1 MGAKIVI
8 FKLVIFFDVNNF
20 RIHTFNYYILFFCEM
35 RIFSLKEYL
44 ITMMVLSSFI
54 LACIKA
60 QSQSVPIIKFH
71 SLNSILQSTAD
82 TTYVINFWATWC
94 KPCVAELP
102 AFVALDHAY
111 KNKNVKVIL
120 VSLDFKR
127 QYEERLLPF
136 VKNKHIAPLVMLL
149 DEPDYNSW
157 IDKVDSTWSGAIPAS
172 LIINGKKGIR
182 KFYEKEFT
190 FDELKKEVEQVC
202 NTQK

>member
-1 MGAKIVI
+1 
-8 FKLVIFFDVNNF
+8 
-20 RIHTFNYYILFFCEM
+20 M